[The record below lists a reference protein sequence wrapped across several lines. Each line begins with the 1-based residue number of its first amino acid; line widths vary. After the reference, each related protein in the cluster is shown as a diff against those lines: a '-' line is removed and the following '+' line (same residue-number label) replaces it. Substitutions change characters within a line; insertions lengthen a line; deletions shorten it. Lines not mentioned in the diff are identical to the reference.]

1 MFKIVQTVEEE
12 EICLTAVPSSWEK
25 DGILFWPKKN
35 IISRLVRDANSTPGI
50 EWTKMACVVK
60 RTAATYA
67 EAESELAY
75 MESQPD
81 TDQEAPTV
89 IEPPAPKKQRIELP
103 DFDLNQMLE
112 SAAFEQNGIEDIHEV
127 ALTGCLETLPV
138 ESTSRDDLVP
148 EEGGE
153 LRYECERLLAPQ
165 HVGKIDPCSPEV
177 DTAQLGIE
185 CAVWSRLQLRGGG
198 RKKKTR

>member
-35 IISRLVRDANSTPGI
+35 IVSRLVRDANSTPGI

-60 RTAATYA
+60 RTAETYA
-67 EAESELAY
+67 EAESELAC
-75 MESQPD
+75 METQPD

-89 IEPPAPKKQRIELP
+89 VEPPAAKKQRLEIS

-112 SAAFEQNGIEDIHEV
+112 SATYEQNGINIHEV
-127 ALTGCLETLPV
+127 VSLISFC
-138 ESTSRDDLVP
+138 
-148 EEGGE
+148 
-153 LRYECERLLAPQ
+153 
-165 HVGKIDPCSPEV
+165 
-177 DTAQLGIE
+177 
-185 CAVWSRLQLRGGG
+185 
-198 RKKKTR
+198 